1 MGGHMKFEEWMNRP
15 VYKAQVHTAKT
26 LGHLLGLP
34 DGPIAT
40 TGEHPFMYFRVVQ
53 AYRCSKSLA
62 LRKVVADKV
71 RETRKNG
78 TYQLKEVTS

>member
-1 MGGHMKFEEWMNRP
+1 MTFEEWINRP

-40 TGEHPFMYFRVVQ
+40 KGEHPFMYFRVVQ

-62 LRKVVADKV
+62 LRKAVANEV
-71 RETRKNG
+71 RQTRRNG
-78 TYQLKEVTS
+78 TYKLEKVTP

>member
-1 MGGHMKFEEWMNRP
+1 MTFEEWINRP

-53 AYRCSKSLA
+53 AYRCSKALA
-62 LRKVVADKV
+62 LRKAVADKV

-78 TYQLKEVTS
+78 TYKLEGVTL